1 MEIIVGAAAQVSFIA
16 PSLVLQA
23 RGIRPRPFFRCWR
36 AR

>member
-1 MEIIVGAAAQVSFIA
+1 MEIVVEAAAQVSLIA

-23 RGIRPRPFFRCWR
+23 RGIRPRPFFRCWQ